1 MFFNTTVTH
10 PMSFAMMCSLSALIL
25 STGIACYA
33 VASQTPGYIVHAVAD
48 STRPAEDR
56 TQDVDRHPEEV
67 LAFSGVK
74 PGASVVDLMP
84 GAGYYTRL
92 FSKAVGARGKVYA
105 LWPEEMNK
113 GAPKQFEK
121 LRTIPGTAD
130 YPNVTLLVQPVNGLT
145 IPEPADLIF
154 TSMNY
159 HDLHDSFMGLPDMAK
174 FNRTMFNALKP
185 GGIFLVLDTAAA
197 AGTGFTKTDDLHRV
211 DPVAVKKEVMA
222 AGFEFVGE
230 SQALHNAADDHSVPG
245 YDKSLKGK
253 SDKFVYKFRRPR
265 H

>member
-1 MFFNTTVTH
+1 MFLSSTVTQS
-10 PMSFAMMCSLSALIL
+10 MRFAMICSWSTLIL
-25 STGIACYA
+25 STGIASSA
-33 VASQTPGYIVHAVAD
+33 WAGQTPDYIVNAIAD
-48 STRPAEDR
+48 SARPAEDR

-67 LAFSGVK
+67 LAFTGVK

-105 LWPEEMNK
+105 LWPEEMSR

-121 LRTIPGTAD
+121 LRTFPGTAD
-130 YPNVTLLVQPVNGLT
+130 YPNVTLLVQPVGGLA

-159 HDLHDSFMGLPDMAK
+159 HDLHDSFMGMPDMAK
-174 FNRTMFNALKP
+174 FNRTMFNSLKP

-197 AGTGFTKTDDLHRV
+197 AGTGFAKTNDLHRV
-211 DPVAVKKEVMA
+211 DPAAVKKEVMA

-230 SQALHNAADDHSVPG
+230 SRALHNPADDHSLPG
-245 YDKSLKGK
+245 YNKALHGK